1 MTQQFAVSATH
12 TVNRNLDCVLRNIQL
27 VGRVGVGA
35 RWRAADQK
43 VLQLFKNFKT
53 KHGEK
58 ELPRQFWINFY
69 PSVYAEYVKNEVG
82 KYDLDP
88 WLVKGLIRQE
98 SMYNSRSLSPA
109 GARGLMQIMPKTG
122 KRLFEQTHPNQT
134 FENDLLF
141 EPDLNIQ
148 LGVRYLNNL
157 NRKHKGNGIY
167 ILITYN
173 AGPKVLRAWL
183 SRFREIEDMDIF
195 VESIPYPETRGYVKH
210 VFRNH
215 GIYKNLYP
223 SQLAQIPSNKS
234 F

>member
-1 MTQQFAVSATH
+1 
-12 TVNRNLDCVLRNIQL
+12 
-27 VGRVGVGA
+27 
-35 RWRAADQK
+35 
-43 VLQLFKNFKT
+43 
-53 KHGEK
+53 
-58 ELPRQFWINFY
+58 
-69 PSVYAEYVKNEVG
+69 
-82 KYDLDP
+82 
-88 WLVKGLIRQE
+88 
-98 SMYNSRSLSPA
+98 
-109 GARGLMQIMPKTG
+109 MQIMPKTG

-157 NRKHKGNGIY
+157 NRKHKGNDIY

-183 SRFREIEDMDIF
+183 TRFREIEDMDIF
-195 VESIPYPETRGYVKH
+195 VESIPYPESRGYVKH

-223 SQLAQIPSNKS
+223 HKEHLL
-234 F
+234 